1 VKKTNLLTLCRT
13 LASGIL
19 FEAGGK
25 GRAPSGASG
34 SMDRLLHGSRQNN
47 EQDFKHI
54 AAVFSI
60 STAFLDNV
68 CKSDKFAQ
76 SWLLEKANQWLKK
89 SADLKTK

>member
-1 VKKTNLLTLCRT
+1 MPHFSIGNSFR
-13 LASGIL
+13 
-19 FEAGGK
+19 GGRR
-25 GRAPSGASG
+25 GGGSPGGASG
-34 SMDRLLHGSRQNN
+34 GMGRLLHGGRQDK

-68 CKSDKFAQ
+68 CKFDKFAQ